1 MIETK
6 HCTGVPVT
14 SKSYSSMMEIMKESQ
29 PDNLVKKHAFHFFGP
44 IIGAKVSTLL
54 KPTWA
59 AVSKSIMNFLE
70 Q

>member
-1 MIETK
+1 
-6 HCTGVPVT
+6 
-14 SKSYSSMMEIMKESQ
+14 MEIMKESQ

-54 KPTWA
+54 KPTWV